1 MDSID
6 TGRQRTI
13 VRVARINIDSIQWRR
28 VGPLKRVEALKYKK
42 DIRFPNLQVVLI
54 TDILRSY

>member
-28 VGPLKRVEALKYKK
+28 VGPLKRVEALG
-42 DIRFPNLQVVLI
+42 
-54 TDILRSY
+54 